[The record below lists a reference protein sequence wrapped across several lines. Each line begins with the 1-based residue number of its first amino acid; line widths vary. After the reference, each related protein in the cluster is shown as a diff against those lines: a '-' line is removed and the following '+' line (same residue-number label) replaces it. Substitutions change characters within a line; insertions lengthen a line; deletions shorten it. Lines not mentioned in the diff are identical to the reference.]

1 MRNWRIWSDIVAV
14 RLPDIISVEI
24 MLEKISVMVFE
35 LEVTLI
41 GWVMY
46 GRNIDEAQESKNSL
60 FGECCLYFERST
72 L

>member
-1 MRNWRIWSDIVAV
+1 M
-14 RLPDIISVEI
+14 PDIISVEI

-46 GRNIDEAQESKNSL
+46 GRNIDEAQEYKNSL